1 MRERIFDTININKSR
16 ARKDTSSSSQRKR
29 IRWLLAFGMETRV
42 DFLMFYLIGF
52 VLFAFLVL
60 LKKKKKSASL
70 REIIP
75 FIRVHTRLRERSSDI
90 FDIRK
95 VELL

>member
-1 MRERIFDTININKSR
+1 MRERIFYTININKSR
-16 ARKDTSSSSQRKR
+16 RIHPAQVNARESV
-29 IRWLLAFGMETRV
+29 ACFGMKTRV

-60 LKKKKKSASL
+60 LKKKNPRA
-70 REIIP
+70 EIP
-75 FIRVHTRLRERSSDI
+75 FIRMHTRLRERSSDI

>member
-60 LKKKKKSASL
+60 LKKKNPRA
-70 REIIP
+70 EIP